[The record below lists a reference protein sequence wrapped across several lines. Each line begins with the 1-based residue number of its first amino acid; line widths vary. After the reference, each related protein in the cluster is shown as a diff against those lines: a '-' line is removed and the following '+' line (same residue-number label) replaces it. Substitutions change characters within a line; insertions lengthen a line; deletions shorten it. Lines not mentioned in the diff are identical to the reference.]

1 MQHLNER
8 VVMNLGFDSITRQKF
23 WNDDGL
29 IGSIENI
36 KEHKRENGKI
46 ITGLF
51 EHKDNP
57 KILLFVPEGKD
68 VFSLGILG
76 KSGIRKSISI
86 QLDDMDVDEDFI
98 YETMKNYVEKHR

>member
-8 VVMNLGFDSITRQKF
+8 VVMNLGFDSVTRQKF
-23 WNDDGL
+23 WDDDGL
-29 IGSIENI
+29 VGSIEEI

-46 ITGLF
+46 ISGIF
-51 EHKDNP
+51 QHKDNP
-57 KILLFVPEGKD
+57 KLLLLVPEGKN

-76 KSGIRKSISI
+76 ESGIEKSLSI
-86 QLDDMDVDEDFI
+86 QTNGKDPDEDFI

>member
-8 VVMNLGFDSITRQKF
+8 TVIELGFNSITRQKF
-23 WNDDGL
+23 WDDDGL
-29 IGSIENI
+29 IGSIEEI

-76 KSGIRKSISI
+76 KSGIRKSLSI
-86 QLDDMDVDEDFI
+86 QTSGLDIDEKFI